1 MESKDFLKK
10 TPVEFFATRY
20 TVYELIE
27 NYSFDE
33 LMFYLSYGTDILA
46 KLNYII
52 NNDLYDF
59 VGEDKGKVFD
69 DKVFFM
75 VRNNSITK
83 AISSIDPCKV
93 HTYSNMVFVHYLN

>member
-10 TPVEFFATRY
+10 TPVEFFATFY
-20 TVYELIE
+20 TIHDLIE

-59 VGEDKGKVFD
+59 VGEDKEKVFD
-69 DKVFFM
+69 DKVLVI
-75 VRNNSITK
+75 VRNNTITK

-93 HTYSNMVFVHYLN
+93 HTHSNMAFVYYLN

>member
-10 TPVEFFATRY
+10 TPIEFFSKRH

-59 VGEDKGKVFD
+59 VGENK
-69 DKVFFM
+69 DKVIEDKLFFT

-93 HTYSNMVFVHYLN
+93 YTYSNMVFVHYLN